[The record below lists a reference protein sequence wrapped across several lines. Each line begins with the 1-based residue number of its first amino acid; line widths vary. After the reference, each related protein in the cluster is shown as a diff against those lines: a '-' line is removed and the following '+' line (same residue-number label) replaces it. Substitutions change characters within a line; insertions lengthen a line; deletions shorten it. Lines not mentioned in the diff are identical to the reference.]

1 MAKKGKIYRCTICG
15 NIVEV
20 LYEGSAT
27 LVCCGQDMNELE
39 EKSEDQG
46 LEKHVPQIK
55 IEGDTVTVTVGEV
68 LHPME
73 DSHYI
78 QFIELLIDDDRQI
91 KYLKPTEKPEAVF
104 KLPKEYKNI
113 TAREYCNLHGL
124 WKSK

>member
-1 MAKKGKIYRCTICG
+1 MAKKGMIYRCSVCG
-15 NIVEV
+15 NIIEV
-20 LYEGSAT
+20 LQEGVGT
-27 LVCCGQDMNELE
+27 LVCCGQDMEMLQ
-39 EKSEDQG
+39 EKEQDQG

-55 IEGDTVTVTVGEV
+55 IEGDVVTVTVGDI

-78 QFIELLIDDDRQI
+78 QFIQLIVDGDTQI
-91 KYLKPTEKPEAVF
+91 KYLQPNDQPIAEF

>member
-1 MAKKGKIYRCTICG
+1 MAKKGKIYRCAICG

-20 LYEGSAT
+20 LEEGAGT

-55 IEGDTVTVTVGEV
+55 IEGESVTITVGDV

-73 DSHYI
+73 ESHYI

-91 KYLKPTEKPEAVF
+91 KYLKPDDKPEAVF

>member
-1 MAKKGKIYRCTICG
+1 MAKKGMIYRCSVCG

-20 LYEGSAT
+20 LEEGAGT
-27 LVCCGQDMNELE
+27 LVCCGQDMEMLQDKE
-39 EKSEDQG
+39 QDQG

-55 IEGDTVTVTVGEV
+55 IEGDTATVTVGDI

-78 QFIELLIDDDRQI
+78 QFIQLIVDGDTQT
-91 KYLKPTEKPEAVF
+91 KYLLPSQQPITQF
-104 KLPKEYKNI
+104 KLLKEYKNI

>member
-1 MAKKGKIYRCTICG
+1 MAKKGKIYRCSVCG

-20 LYEGSAT
+20 LEEGAGT
-27 LVCCGQDMNELE
+27 LVCCGQDMEMLQ
-39 EKSEDQG
+39 EKEQDQG

-55 IEGDTVTVTVGEV
+55 IEGDTATVTVGDI

-78 QFIELLIDDDRQI
+78 QFIQLIVDGDTQT
-91 KYLKPTEKPEAVF
+91 KYLLPSQQPITQF

>member
-1 MAKKGKIYRCTICG
+1 MAKKGKIYRCAICG

-20 LYEGSAT
+20 LHEGPGT

-55 IEGDTVTVTVGEV
+55 IEGNIVTVTVGDV

-78 QFIELLIDDDRQI
+78 QFIELLTDDDRQI

-104 KLPKEYKNI
+104 QLSKEYKNI
-113 TAREYCNLHGL
+113 TAKEYCNLHGL

>member
-1 MAKKGKIYRCTICG
+1 MAKKGMIYRCSVCG

-20 LYEGSAT
+20 LEEGAGT
-27 LVCCGQDMNELE
+27 LVCCGQDMEMLQ
-39 EKSEDQG
+39 EKEQDQG

-55 IEGDTVTVTVGEV
+55 IEGDIVTVTVGDI

-78 QFIELLIDDDRQI
+78 QFIQLIVDGDTQT
-91 KYLKPTEKPEAVF
+91 KYLLPSQQPITQF
-104 KLPKEYKNI
+104 KLLKEYKNI

>member
-1 MAKKGKIYRCTICG
+1 MAKKGMIYRCSVCG
-15 NIVEV
+15 NIVDV
-20 LYEGSAT
+20 LHEGAGT
-27 LVCCGQDMNELE
+27 LVCCGQDMEMLQ
-39 EKSEDQG
+39 EKEQDQG

-55 IEGDTVTVTVGEV
+55 IEGDTATVTVGDI

-78 QFIELLIDDDRQI
+78 QFIQLIVDGDTQT
-91 KYLKPTEKPEAVF
+91 KYLLPSQQPITQF
-104 KLPKEYKNI
+104 KLLKEYKNI

>member
-1 MAKKGKIYRCTICG
+1 MAKKGKIYRCSVCG

-20 LYEGSAT
+20 LEEGAGT
-27 LVCCGQDMNELE
+27 LVCCGQDMEMLQ
-39 EKSEDQG
+39 EKEQDQG

-55 IEGDTVTVTVGEV
+55 IEGDIVTVTVGDI

-78 QFIELLIDDDRQI
+78 QFIQLIVDGDTQT
-91 KYLKPTEKPEAVF
+91 KYLLPSQQPITQF

>member
-1 MAKKGKIYRCTICG
+1 MAKKGKIYRCSVCG

-20 LYEGSAT
+20 LEEGAGT
-27 LVCCGQDMNELE
+27 LVCCGQDMETLQ
-39 EKSEDQG
+39 EKEQDQG

-55 IEGDTVTVTVGEV
+55 IEGDTATVTVGDI

-78 QFIELLIDDDRQI
+78 QFIQLIVDGDTQT
-91 KYLKPTEKPEAVF
+91 KYLLPSQQPITQF

>member
-1 MAKKGKIYRCTICG
+1 MAKKGKIYRCSVCG

-20 LYEGSAT
+20 LEEGAGT
-27 LVCCGQDMNELE
+27 LVCCGQDMETLQ
-39 EKSEDQG
+39 EKEQDQG

-55 IEGDTVTVTVGEV
+55 IEGDTATVTVGDI

-78 QFIELLIDDDRQI
+78 QFIQLIVDGDTQT
-91 KYLKPTEKPEAVF
+91 KYLLPSQQPITQF
-104 KLPKEYKNI
+104 KLLKEYKNI